1 MQLLESLKK
10 KSNEHILSSTDLI
23 TKNDDPMLTEA
34 IKSAR
39 TNLIYSLANT
49 EGGKCIVITSCLA
62 AEGKTTTCINLA
74 VSLAQTEARVLLI
87 DADLRRPR
95 THTYLDKKNKAGL
108 ANYLGGFCDLD
119 AIIHRIDDLN
129 LDYIT
134 SGDLPPNPAELLSS
148 QKIKKFIATVKERY
162 DYILFD
168 TPPINLVTDATAL
181 IQLVENTVLICKC
194 GTTITSEIKKALNRL
209 EFVNAKFLGFIT
221 INQQCRKKNLK
232 DYGGYYEYQES

>member
-1 MQLLESLKK
+1 MQLQNFLKK
-10 KSNEHILSSTDLI
+10 NTEHILSNTDLI
-23 TKNDDPMLTEA
+23 TKSDNPMLTEA
-34 IKSAR
+34 IKCAR
-39 TNLIYSLANT
+39 TNLLYSLADT

-95 THTYLDKKNKAGL
+95 MHTYLDVKNKAGL

-134 SGDLPPNPAELLSS
+134 AGDLPPNPAELLSTH
-148 QKIKKFIATVKERY
+148 KIENFITTVKERY

-168 TPPINLVTDATAL
+168 TPPMNLVTDATAL
-181 IQLVENTVLICKC
+181 VRLVENTILICKC
-194 GTTITSEIKKALNRL
+194 GVTITSEIKKALNRL
-209 EFVNAKFLGFIT
+209 EFVNAKILGFIT
-221 INQQCRKKNLK
+221 INQQCSKRKLK
-232 DYGGYYEYQES
+232 DYSGYYRYQES

>member
-1 MQLLESLKK
+1 MQLLETLKK
-10 KSNEHILSSTDLI
+10 KNNKHILSSADLI

-34 IKSAR
+34 IKAAR

-49 EGGKCIVITSCLA
+49 EGGKCVVITSCQA
-62 AEGKTTTCINLA
+62 AEGKTTTCINMA

-95 THTYLDKKNKAGL
+95 THTYLGKKNKEGL
-108 ANYLGGFCDLD
+108 ANHLGGFCDLD

-129 LDYIT
+129 LDYIS

-148 QKIKKFIATVKERY
+148 QKIEKLIATVKDRY

-181 IQLVENTVLICKC
+181 IRLIGNTLLICKC
-194 GTTITSEIKKALNRL
+194 GATITSEIQKALNKL
-209 EFVNAKFLGFIT
+209 EFVNAKVLGFMT
-221 INQQCRKKNLK
+221 INQQCSKRKLK
-232 DYGGYYEYQES
+232 DYSGYYRNQES

>member
-1 MQLLESLKK
+1 MQLQNFLKK
-10 KSNEHILSSTDLI
+10 NTEHILSNTDLI
-23 TKNDDPMLTEA
+23 TKSDNPMLSEA

-39 TNLIYSLANT
+39 TNLMYSLANT
-49 EGGKCIVITSCLA
+49 EGGKSVVITSCLA

-95 THTYLDKKNKAGL
+95 MHAYLDIKNKEGL
-108 ANYLGGFCDLD
+108 ANYLGGFCALD
-119 AIIHRIDDLN
+119 AIIHRADDLN

-134 SGDLPPNPAELLSS
+134 AGDLPPNPAELLSS
-148 QKIKKFIATVKERY
+148 QKIKALVDTVKERY

-181 IQLVENTVLICKC
+181 IRLTEHVVLVCKC
-194 GTTITSEIKKALNRL
+194 GTTITTEIKKALSRL
-209 EFVNAKFLGFIT
+209 EFADAKILGFIT
-221 INQQCRKKNLK
+221 IDQRSNTKKAK
-232 DYGGYYEYQES
+232 DYSGYYKYRES